1 MAPFEFLFVA
11 SGYHPA
17 RSNRSNQATRVRRDT
32 IMKSDNFFILEAEP
46 AYKPQVRKFGS
57 FDDAPRGGMLHELE
71 PPPAAIDW
79 RLSGV
84 GLNECERALN
94 DCWPAVLDVATYSR
108 LKRLGIHGAGINGR
122 GLFDALQIADVIFRP
137 DRRFEFSRDV
147 GSSVGAV
154 TAVIIP
160 ARDGGGDIV
169 DLAAWNIE
177 SGAFGL
183 WRGVASM
190 LGEDWLLSPRVGDAL
205 DVFPTVTEWLR
216 AGRQGVVVVDAKR
229 ARWALAGERIVATDV
244 AFGLRLRDML
254 ALPAAQI
261 FVERAVA

>member
-1 MAPFEFLFVA
+1 MRTIPNDGVIFLSAA
-11 SGYHPA
+11 SPASQSKMQPQAEMQRAMGPHPRHA
-17 RSNRSNQATRVRRDT
+17 A
-32 IMKSDNFFILEAEP
+32 LC
-46 AYKPQVRKFGS
+46 
-57 FDDAPRGGMLHELE
+57 ELE
-71 PPPAAIDW
+71 PPAAAIDW
-79 RLSGV
+79 RLAGV

-94 DCWPAVLDVATYSR
+94 DCWPAVLDEATYSR

-122 GLFDALQIADVIFRP
+122 GPFDALQIADVIFRP
-137 DRRFEFSRDV
+137 DRRFEFSRDA

-160 ARDGGGDIV
+160 ARDGAGDIV

-177 SGAFGL
+177 SSAFGL
-183 WRGVASM
+183 WRSVASM
-190 LGEDWLLSPRVGDAL
+190 LGEHWLLSPRVGDAL
-205 DVFPTVTEWLR
+205 DVFPTVTQWLR
-216 AGRQGVVVVDAKR
+216 AGRQGVVVVDPKR